1 MNESIEVQSS
11 PANLNCAIDVSARQA
26 YARGPSEKRGLNAS
40 IDRTRSAQGGL
51 VFVSDPV
58 HGRVST
64 QLKGRYGYGSWL
76 APLVGVWELVIVGR
90 MWCTGG
96 AYRVAAMR
104 MLSTLMGGAFYSLV
118 VEGDLVGSLGPLAF
132 TAMSVFVLGLT
143 AAAAA
148 SQTSFFTLGALIA
161 IGVSTF
167 SPGKPNSEDSKLSRP
182 FMGRQASWLSEL
194 STSTTVGGKRD

>member
-1 MNESIEVQSS
+1 MRALCQSS

-26 YARGPSEKRGLNAS
+26 YARGPSEKRGCDHQLN
-40 IDRTRSAQGGL
+40 RSAQGGL
-51 VFVSDPV
+51 LFVSDPV

-96 AYRVAAMR
+96 AYRVAAMQ

-118 VEGDLVGSLGPLAF
+118 VEGDLVGSFGPIAF
-132 TAMSVFVLGLT
+132 TAMSVWVIGWT
-143 AAAAA
+143 MAAVK
-148 SQTSFFTLGALIA
+148 SQAFFFTVGALIG
-161 IGVSTF
+161 IFVSTM
-167 SPGKPNSEDSKLSRP
+167 SPGKPSSEDSRP

-194 STSTTVGGKRD
+194 STSTTAGGKRD

>member
-1 MNESIEVQSS
+1 M
-11 PANLNCAIDVSARQA
+11 
-26 YARGPSEKRGLNAS
+26 
-40 IDRTRSAQGGL
+40 
-51 VFVSDPV
+51 
-58 HGRVST
+58 
-64 QLKGRYGYGSWL
+64 
-76 APLVGVWELVIVGR
+76 GR

-132 TAMSVFVLGLT
+132 TAMSVFVLGST

-167 SPGKPNSEDSKLSRP
+167 SPGKPNSEDSKRP

-194 STSTTVGGKRD
+194 STSTTAGGKRD

>member
-1 MNESIEVQSS
+1 MRALCQSS

-26 YARGPSEKRGLNAS
+26 YARGPSEKRGCDHQSN
-40 IDRTRSAQGGL
+40 RSAQGGL
-51 VFVSDPV
+51 LFVSDPV

-96 AYRVAAMR
+96 AYRVAAMQ

-118 VEGDLVGSLGPLAF
+118 VEGDLVGSFGPIAF
-132 TAMSVFVLGLT
+132 TAMSVWVIGWT
-143 AAAAA
+143 MAAVK
-148 SQTSFFTLGALIA
+148 SQAFFFTVGALIG
-161 IGVSTF
+161 IFVSTM
-167 SPGKPNSEDSKLSRP
+167 SPGKPSSEDSRP

-194 STSTTVGGKRD
+194 STSTTAGGKRD

>member
-1 MNESIEVQSS
+1 M
-11 PANLNCAIDVSARQA
+11 
-26 YARGPSEKRGLNAS
+26 
-40 IDRTRSAQGGL
+40 
-51 VFVSDPV
+51 
-58 HGRVST
+58 ST

-104 MLSTLMGGAFYSLV
+104 MLSTLMGAAFYSLV
-118 VEGDLVGSLGPLAF
+118 VESDLIGSFGPLAF
-132 TAMSVFVLGLT
+132 TAMSVWVIGWT
-143 AAAAA
+143 MAAVK
-148 SQTSFFTLGALIA
+148 SQAFFFTVGALIG
-161 IGVSTF
+161 IFVSTL

-194 STSTTVGGKRD
+194 STSTTAGKRD

>member
-1 MNESIEVQSS
+1 MTR
-11 PANLNCAIDVSARQA
+11 PRLAQA
-26 YARGPSEKRGLNAS
+26 GL
-40 IDRTRSAQGGL
+40 L
-51 VFVSDPV
+51 FVSDPV
-58 HGRVST
+58 YGRVST

-96 AYRVAAMR
+96 TYRAAAMR

-132 TAMSVFVLGLT
+132 TAMSVFVLGST

-148 SQTSFFTLGALIA
+148 SQTSFFTLGTLIA

-194 STSTTVGGKRD
+194 STSTTAGGKRD

>member
-1 MNESIEVQSS
+1 MRPSIE
-11 PANLNCAIDVSARQA
+11 N
-26 YARGPSEKRGLNAS
+26 
-40 IDRTRSAQGGL
+40 RSAQGGL
-51 VFVSDPV
+51 LFVSDPV
-58 HGRVST
+58 HGRVSAP
-64 QLKGRYGYGSWL
+64 LKVKYGYGSWL

-118 VEGDLVGSLGPLAF
+118 VEGDLAGSFGPLALA
-132 TAMSVFVLGLT
+132 AMSVWVLGWT

-167 SPGKPNSEDSKLSRP
+167 SPGKPNSEDSKSRP

-194 STSTTVGGKRD
+194 STSTTAGKRD

>member
-1 MNESIEVQSS
+1 
-11 PANLNCAIDVSARQA
+11 
-26 YARGPSEKRGLNAS
+26 
-40 IDRTRSAQGGL
+40 
-51 VFVSDPV
+51 
-58 HGRVST
+58 
-64 QLKGRYGYGSWL
+64 
-76 APLVGVWELVIVGR
+76 

-104 MLSTLMGGAFYSLV
+104 MLSTLMGAAFYSLV
-118 VEGDLVGSLGPLAF
+118 VESDLIGSFGPLAF
-132 TAMSVFVLGLT
+132 TAMSVWVLGWT

-167 SPGKPNSEDSKLSRP
+167 SPGKPSSEDPKARP

-194 STSTTVGGKRD
+194 STSTTAGGKRD

>member
-1 MNESIEVQSS
+1 
-11 PANLNCAIDVSARQA
+11 
-26 YARGPSEKRGLNAS
+26 
-40 IDRTRSAQGGL
+40 
-51 VFVSDPV
+51 
-58 HGRVST
+58 
-64 QLKGRYGYGSWL
+64 
-76 APLVGVWELVIVGR
+76 

-132 TAMSVFVLGLT
+132 TAMSMFVLGWT

-148 SQTSFFTLGALIA
+148 SQAFFFTVGALIG
-161 IGVSTF
+161 IFVSTL

-194 STSTTVGGKRD
+194 STSTTAGKRD

>member
-1 MNESIEVQSS
+1 M
-11 PANLNCAIDVSARQA
+11 P
-26 YARGPSEKRGLNAS
+26 
-40 IDRTRSAQGGL
+40 RTRAAIVTSAQGGL

-58 HGRVST
+58 HGRVSASF
-64 QLKGRYGYGSWL
+64 KERYGYASWVG
-76 APLVGVWELVIVGR
+76 PLVGVWELAIVGR
-90 MWCTGG
+90 MWCSHGG
-96 AYRVAAMR
+96 AQRVAAMR

-118 VEGDLVGSLGPLAF
+118 VEGDLVGSFGPLAF
-132 TAMSVFVLGLT
+132 TAMSVWVLGWT

-167 SPGKPNSEDSKLSRP
+167 SPGKPNSEDSKSRP

-194 STSTTVGGKRD
+194 STSTTAGKRD

>member
-1 MNESIEVQSS
+1 MLCE
-11 PANLNCAIDVSARQA
+11 ARTISGRTA
-26 YARGPSEKRGLNAS
+26 YTRGPVDAS
-40 IDRTRSAQGGL
+40 SRPARASRWIVGVASAQGGL
-51 VFVSDPV
+51 VFVSDLV

-76 APLVGVWELVIVGR
+76 APMVGVWELVIVGR

-96 AYRVAAMR
+96 AYRVAAMQ

-118 VEGDLVGSLGPLAF
+118 AEGDLVGSLGPIAF
-132 TAMSVFVLGLT
+132 AAMSVWVLGWT
-143 AAAAA
+143 AAAA

-167 SPGKPNSEDSKLSRP
+167 SPGKPSSEDSKSRP

-194 STSTTVGGKRD
+194 STSTTAGKRD

>member
-1 MNESIEVQSS
+1 
-11 PANLNCAIDVSARQA
+11 
-26 YARGPSEKRGLNAS
+26 
-40 IDRTRSAQGGL
+40 
-51 VFVSDPV
+51 
-58 HGRVST
+58 
-64 QLKGRYGYGSWL
+64 
-76 APLVGVWELVIVGR
+76 

-132 TAMSVFVLGLT
+132 TAMSVFVVGWT
-143 AAAAA
+143 AAGAA

-194 STSTTVGGKRD
+194 STSTTAGGKRD

>member
-1 MNESIEVQSS
+1 MTRVR
-11 PANLNCAIDVSARQA
+11 AQA
-26 YARGPSEKRGLNAS
+26 GL
-40 IDRTRSAQGGL
+40 L
-51 VFVSDPV
+51 FVSDPV

-76 APLVGVWELVIVGR
+76 APMVGVWELVIVGR

-96 AYRVAAMR
+96 AYRVAAMQ

-118 VEGDLVGSLGPLAF
+118 VEGDLVGGLGPIAF
-132 TAMSVFVLGLT
+132 TAMSVWVLGWT

-167 SPGKPNSEDSKLSRP
+167 SPGKPSSEDSKSRP

-194 STSTTVGGKRD
+194 STSTTAGKRD

>member
-1 MNESIEVQSS
+1 M
-11 PANLNCAIDVSARQA
+11 SARQA
-26 YARGPSEKRGLNAS
+26 YARGPSEKRGCDHQSN
-40 IDRTRSAQGGL
+40 RSAQGGL
-51 VFVSDPV
+51 LFVSDPV

-96 AYRVAAMR
+96 AYRVAAMQ

-118 VEGDLVGSLGPLAF
+118 VEGDLVGSFGPIAF
-132 TAMSVFVLGLT
+132 TAMSVWVIGWT
-143 AAAAA
+143 MAAVK
-148 SQTSFFTLGALIA
+148 SQAFFFTVGALIG
-161 IGVSTF
+161 IFVSTM
-167 SPGKPNSEDSKLSRP
+167 SPGKPSSEDSRP

-194 STSTTVGGKRD
+194 STSTTAGGKRD